1 MKEIW
6 RGCEAQLHLQR
17 LTSALV
23 VPSLKTRGVK
33 RIQVMNIRKSLRDL
47 GDCLPTL
54 TSINLSGCSGIS
66 DTVLAKS
73 LTQVCNMFRLILNLR
88 DRL

>member
-6 RGCEAQLHLQR
+6 RGCEAQLHLQS

-23 VPSLKTRGVK
+23 VPSLKSRGVK
-33 RIQVMNIRKSLRDL
+33 RIQIMNIRKSLRDL
-47 GDCLPTL
+47 GECLPTL

-66 DTVLAKS
+66 DTVLGKS
-73 LTQVCNMFRLILNLR
+73 ITQV
-88 DRL
+88 

>member
-6 RGCEAQLHLQR
+6 RGCEAQLHLQS

-23 VPSLKTRGVK
+23 VPSLKIRGIK
-33 RIQVMNIRKSLRDL
+33 RIQVMNIRNSRSLRDL
-47 GDCLPTL
+47 SDLLPTL

-66 DTVLAKS
+66 DTVLGKCV
-73 LTQVCNMFRLILNLR
+73 TQV
-88 DRL
+88 